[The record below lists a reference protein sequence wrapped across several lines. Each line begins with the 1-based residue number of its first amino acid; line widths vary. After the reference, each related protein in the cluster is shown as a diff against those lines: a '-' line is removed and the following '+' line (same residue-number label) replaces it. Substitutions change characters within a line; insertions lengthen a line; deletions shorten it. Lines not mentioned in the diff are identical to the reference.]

1 MVQCCCPQRRKIGKD
16 EYVYHSCGRC
26 PACCQNI
33 RNDWVQRMKH
43 EAITSN
49 GCLFLTLTFDDEHL
63 GNNSVEKE
71 EVQKF
76 MKRFRYYAK
85 EKIRYFAVSEYG
97 KQFGR
102 KHYHIILYNTDISD
116 NPFYSVSY
124 DSKKG
129 GFWCYCRA
137 WHDIKQS
144 PIGHCFVKI
153 PSDYDFAYTAKYI
166 TKSKQSK
173 GRREFNNACGKNTEF
188 TLVSR
193 CPGLGKKWL
202 DFNFDKLR
210 KNPYIKSKQFKLRL
224 PRYYE
229 DKIYPKGSDEREQHM
244 MEKQQILS
252 ERWKEAKK
260 NHKQKHHT
268 FEEYEK
274 MQLEQ
279 LEKNLRRKCGEDNIE
294 DTFSRYARKSYNDF
308 YRNLEKRKREDCGA
322 EEYSDVP
329 F

>member
-1 MVQCCCPQRRKIGKD
+1 MVQCCCPQKRKVGKD
-16 EYVYHSCGRC
+16 EYVYHSCGCC

-33 RNDWVQRMKH
+33 RNDWVQRMRH
-43 EAITSN
+43 EALMSD
-49 GCLFLTLTFDDEHL
+49 GCIFLTLTFDDEHL
-63 GNNSVEKE
+63 PENTVNKE
-71 EVQKF
+71 DVQKF

-85 EKIRYFAVSEYG
+85 NKVRYFAVSEYG
-97 KQFGR
+97 KKGGR
-102 KHYHIILYNTDISD
+102 AHYHIILYNTNMSD

-124 DSKKG
+124 DAKRG

-137 WHDIKQS
+137 WHDIKGQA
-144 PIGHCFVKI
+144 IGHCFVKI
-153 PSDYDFAYTAKYI
+153 PTDNDFAYTAKYI
-166 TKSKQSK
+166 TKSRQSK
-173 GRREFNNACGKNTEF
+173 QRKEFNRTLGKNPEF

-193 CPGLGKKWL
+193 RPGLGKKWL
-202 DFNFDKLR
+202 DLNFDKLR

-229 DKIYPKGSDEREQHM
+229 EKLYPKGSDEREQHM
-244 MEKQQILS
+244 FEKQQLLA

-279 LEKNLRRKCGEDNIE
+279 LERNLRRKNGENNIE
-294 DTFSRYARKSYNDF
+294 DTFSRYARKVYNDF
-308 YRNLEKRKREDCGA
+308 YRNLEKRKREDCGT

>member
-1 MVQCCCPQRRKIGKD
+1 MVKCCYPQRRKIGRD
-16 EYVYHSCGRC
+16 EYIYHNCGRC

-43 EAITSN
+43 EALTSD

-63 GNNSVEKE
+63 GQNSVEKE

-85 EKIRYFAVSEYG
+85 NKIRYFAVSEYG

-102 KHYHIILYNTDISD
+102 KHYHIILYNTDLTD
-116 NPFYSVSY
+116 NPFYAVSY
-124 DSKKG
+124 DAKKG
-129 GFWCYCRA
+129 GFWCFCRA
-137 WHDIKQS
+137 WQDLKQS

-153 PSDYDFAYTAKYI
+153 PTDNDFAYTAKYI
-166 TKSKQSK
+166 TKSRQSKQSK
-173 GRREFNNACGKNTEF
+173 EYNRNNGKNPEF

-202 DFNFDKLR
+202 DFNFEKLLEKPFI
-210 KNPYIKSKQFKLRL
+210 KNKQFKMRL

-229 DKIYPKGSDEREQHM
+229 DKLFPKGSDEREQHM
-244 MEKQQILS
+244 MEKQQILA
-252 ERWKEAKK
+252 EQYKEAKK
-260 NHKQKHHT
+260 NHKQKHHS
-268 FEEYEK
+268 FEEYER

-279 LEKNLRRKCGEDNIE
+279 LDKNLRRKQGEICAENSA
-294 DTFSRYARKSYNDF
+294 TRYYRKIYTDF
-308 YRNLEKRKREDCGA
+308 YENLARRGKQDRGREK
-322 EEYSDVP
+322 YSTVP